1 MSSIQLR
8 NNTLLHH
15 NIPRRH
21 NSTAASMASGRDIFL
36 HTGLRLD
43 MRRLIQRP
51 PTTGSNTGS
60 RHNAATVIK
69 KAILK
74 PRTFTQKMIAG

>member
-21 NSTAASMASGRDIFL
+21 NMAAHMASDRDIFP
-36 HTGLRLD
+36 HTGQRRHT
-43 MRRLIQRP
+43 RRLIQRHM
-51 PTTGSNTGS
+51 GRL
-60 RHNAATVIK
+60 RHNTATVIK

-74 PRTFTQKMIAG
+74 RRTFMQKMITG